1 MPNRVLI
8 IHHLERIWETGY
20 KKFGTSF
27 DELVEKFHEH
37 LSRETYDLVILT
49 RFEDFQLGDDYW
61 QIAQY
66 IDRVETYAYGW
77 EKQEMLDNPDRFCE
91 GGSHSEAVLI
101 EDWMQLSGEDVYI
114 SGAFDGECI
123 EDLEIALRHCQVK
136 FSRIE
141 DLIV

>member
-1 MPNRVLI
+1 
-8 IHHLERIWETGY
+8 
-20 KKFGTSF
+20 
-27 DELVEKFHEH
+27 
-37 LSRETYDLVILT
+37 
-49 RFEDFQLGDDYW
+49 
-61 QIAQY
+61 
-66 IDRVETYAYGW
+66 
-77 EKQEMLDNPDRFCE
+77 MLDNPDRFCE